1 MKTEIETAGKTDGP
15 PVPQEKK
22 QRELILAEVRDYVR
36 HRKLVPPFSMEELEK
51 HVSRV
56 AADIDGGNGFRGF
69 ITVLLSNEVWR
80 DTLALIPYER
90 RILLLPQCLRSKDC
104 NAEMDEFGLICDECG
119 RCPIGKLQAEA
130 EGVGYVVLI
139 AEGTTVV
146 TQLLASGK
154 VDAVI
159 GVSCTS
165 ALERSFP
172 HMASHAVPGMAIP
185 LFKNGCVSTEVDVDW
200 VMDAIHLKTR
210 GKWIG
215 RHDLD
220 ELRNEVKLWFQKE
233 SLETMM
239 GIGDTTTERISIE
252 WLGKGGHRWRPF
264 LAACVYKVLKG
275 AECEIPESMQ
285 KLALAVECFHKASL
299 VHDDI
304 EDDDDIRYGDETLHK
319 EHGVPIALNA
329 GDLLI
334 GEGYRMITEA
344 GGDPDRTVRMLSVA
358 TEGHRTLCL
367 GQGEELIWM
376 GARDGLTAS
385 MVLDIFRR
393 KTAPAFNV
401 ATQIGAI
408 HGGADGKV
416 LDVLAKFS
424 ESLGIAYQIKDDL
437 SDLDEDRKNVRLS
450 LLSALAAEHVDNPE
464 QKARQLLEHYKNE
477 AVRSLS
483 PLESAHLK
491 GLLRRLVTK
500 IIDGD

>member
-15 PVPQEKK
+15 PVPQEKE
-22 QRELILAEVRDYVR
+22 QRELLLSEVRDYVR
-36 HRKLVPPFSMEELEK
+36 HRKLVPPLSMEELEE

-56 AADIDGGNGFRGF
+56 AADIDGENGFRGF
-69 ITVLLSNEVWR
+69 ITVLLNNEVWR

-104 NAEMDEFGLICDECG
+104 NAGMDEFGLICDECG
-119 RCPIGKLQAEA
+119 RCPIGTLQAEA
-130 EGVGYVVLI
+130 EGIGYVVLV

-146 TQLLASGK
+146 TKLLESGK

-172 HMASHAVPGMAIP
+172 HMASHAIPGMAIP

-200 VMDAIHLKTR
+200 VMDAIHLKAP

-220 ELRNEVKLWFQKE
+220 DLRSEVNLWFQRE
-233 SLETMM
+233 SLETIM
-239 GIGDTTTERISIE
+239 GLGDTTTERISLE
-252 WLGKGGHRWRPF
+252 WLAKGGHRWRPF
-264 LAACVYKVLKG
+264 LAACVYKALKG
-275 AECEIPESMQ
+275 AAHKIPESMQ
-285 KLALAVECFHKASL
+285 KLAVAVECFHKASL
-299 VHDDI
+299 IHDDI
-304 EDDDDIRYGDETLHK
+304 EDDDDIRYGDKTLHK
-319 EHGVPIALNA
+319 EHGISVALNA

-344 GGDPDRTVRMLSVA
+344 GADPDNTDRMLSVA
-358 TEGHRTLCL
+358 TVGHRTLCV

-376 GARDGLTAS
+376 RDRNVLTSS

-401 ATQIGAI
+401 ALQIGAI
-408 HGGADGKV
+408 HGKADAKV
-416 LDVLAKFS
+416 LDVLARFS

-437 SDLDEDRKNVRLS
+437 SDLDNDRGKVRLS
-450 LLSALAAEHVDNPE
+450 LLSALADEHVGNPE
-464 QKARQLLEHYKNE
+464 QKARQLLEHHRNE